1 MNILKKEL
9 KNGFYFNL
17 KRKKNLKEF
26 LKKELIFNLVEDF
39 NKWFVRKENKFKI
52 KIKILRKI

>member
-52 KIKILRKI
+52 TIKILRKI

>member
-39 NKWFVRKENKFKI
+39 NK
-52 KIKILRKI
+52 